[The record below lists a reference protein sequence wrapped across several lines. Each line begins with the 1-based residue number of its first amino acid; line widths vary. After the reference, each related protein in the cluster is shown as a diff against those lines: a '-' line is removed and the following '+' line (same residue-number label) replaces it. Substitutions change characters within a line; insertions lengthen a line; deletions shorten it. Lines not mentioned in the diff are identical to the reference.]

1 MKNVTPELATAL
13 IGYKDHLIGDFEH
26 FIKRISVDCDN
37 KMGVEFEIGSKY
49 VKIVSIS
56 AGGSRS
62 AHSFVEISSG
72 NILKAASWKSPAR
85 NFSRGNVYNVTTYA
99 NRATWTGVA

>member
-13 IGYKDHLIGDFEH
+13 IGYKDHLVDDYNK
-26 FIKRISVDCDN
+26 FITRISAESIN
-37 KMGVEFEIGSKY
+37 KFGVEFEIGSKY
-49 VKIVSIS
+49 VKVVSIS

-62 AHSFVEISSG
+62 AHSFVEIKTG
-72 NILKAASWKSPAR
+72 AILKAASWKSPAR
-85 NFSRGNVYNVTTYA
+85 NFARGNIFNQATYE